1 MTQTTFPVNDTSTD
15 EPDPA
20 PASAPETV
28 YSVRCPSCFALT
40 GESDDQCSDCG
51 HVTSWTSYAEF
62 ADVFLDAKR
71 EGSTQVLRGAIMTI
85 IGVIVLIAIAAAVFL
100 LNLELNAISISIWIG
115 ICAVALHRGI
125 FMFRRGRCLML
136 FE

>member
-1 MTQTTFPVNDTSTD
+1 MNQTTWPANEAPTD

-20 PASAPETV
+20 PAPGSETV

-40 GESDDQCSDCG
+40 GEADDQCSECG

-62 ADVFLDAKR
+62 ADVYLNAKQ
-71 EGSTQVLRGAIMTI
+71 EGTAQVLRGAITTI
-85 IGVIVLIAIAAAVFL
+85 IGVIVLIGIAAAVFL
-100 LNLELNAISISIWIG
+100 LNLELNAISVAVWLG